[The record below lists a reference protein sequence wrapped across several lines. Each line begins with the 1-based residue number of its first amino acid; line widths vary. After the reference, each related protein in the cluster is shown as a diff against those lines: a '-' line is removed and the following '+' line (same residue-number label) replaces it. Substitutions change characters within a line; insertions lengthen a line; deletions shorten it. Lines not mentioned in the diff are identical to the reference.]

1 MCFTSMFVEFIIFI
15 PADTTVYMWMV
26 VLSTFY
32 LVIL

>member
-15 PADTTVYMWMV
+15 PADTIYVWV
-26 VLSTFY
+26 AVLNTFY